1 MSSLANDQCID
12 KIGAEIVCLND
23 VLLRLVAIS
32 TEQKPVIL
40 ASAGFIQLVRLVGL
54 EGGAIAGFCR
64 GQGQAPPE
72 HLVFWNSAKEEEWDG
87 LIDLDQELNLCQIQ
101 AGTSCGESSKAD
113 FGILSSN

>member
-54 EGGAIAGFCR
+54 ESGAIAGFCR
-64 GQGQAPPE
+64 GQGLDKAPRLSIRIVIWILPSDALY
-72 HLVFWNSAKEEEWDG
+72 LVMTCIVFV
-87 LIDLDQELNLCQIQ
+87 LTIQIERRQ
-101 AGTSCGESSKAD
+101 CCLVRAVSSH
-113 FGILSSN
+113 